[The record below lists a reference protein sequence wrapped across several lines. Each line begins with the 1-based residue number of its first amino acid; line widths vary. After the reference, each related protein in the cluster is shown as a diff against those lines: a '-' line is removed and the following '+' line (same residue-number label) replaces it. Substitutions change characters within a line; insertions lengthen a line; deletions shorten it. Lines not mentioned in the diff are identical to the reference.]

1 MVAGRKPQTG
11 FVVRQAFAIQRSA
24 QAPFS
29 CLRTDCKQALEN
41 PPSRSAARCGPACA
55 ACWPRRCTG
64 ARRRAGQLADGR
76 SRPIP
81 ARDCAWRLPANKNI
95 SATAK
100 PDGRE
105 LSDGGSVALLK
116 ARLIAGP
123 MQGQGGRGGA
133 PRHGEHTQQKAE
145 FALLVLPVETGRQL
159 VRHAAYGKARV
170 QPRISRAP
178 PVAPKVQSDAS
189 SVRGLG
195 AHGSGTPGARL
206 MSQLTLSRLL
216 RDSNRFTDR
225 RARALRHSKPR
236 AASRASSFA
245 A

>member
-29 CLRTDCKQALEN
+29 CLRTDCKQALKN

-64 ARRRAGQLADGR
+64 ARRRAGQLAAGR

-105 LSDGGSVALLK
+105 LSDSGSAALLK
-116 ARLIAGP
+116 ARLITGP
-123 MQGQGGRGGA
+123 MQGQGGRGA
-133 PRHGEHTQQKAE
+133 PHGMGSIRSRKPNSRYSCCQSKLAASWYATPPMAKRACSL
-145 FALLVLPVETGRQL
+145 ALA
-159 VRHAAYGKARV
+159 VRHRSRRKSSLAPAACAGWARTAAAR
-170 QPRISRAP
+170 PAP
-178 PVAPKVQSDAS
+178 
-189 SVRGLG
+189 G
-195 AHGSGTPGARL
+195 
-206 MSQLTLSRLL
+206 
-216 RDSNRFTDR
+216 
-225 RARALRHSKPR
+225 
-236 AASRASSFA
+236 
-245 A
+245 